1 MIGSLSF
8 QRALRFDTLDTIII
22 TRYYHHC
29 REKWGLFK
37 RKNHGCRKKN
47 YGYSMKMKNI
57 IEHFKPPVLTVL
69 KI

>member
-29 REKWGLFK
+29 REKWGFLKERTTVAAK
-37 RKNHGCRKKN
+37 RT
-47 YGYSMKMKNI
+47 M
-57 IEHFKPPVLTVL
+57 VTQ
-69 KI
+69 